1 MISYDGAPAPRLSQ
15 VRPDPDL
22 LEEYLI
28 QIRTAIS
35 VMAAE
40 GVAHGDLS
48 AYNILAAGERLVII
62 DLPQV
67 IDLIANPNGP
77 ELLLRD
83 CRNVCAWFQA
93 RGLDADPVAMFE
105 EVAPG

>member
-48 AYNILAAGERLVII
+48 AYNILAAGGEKER
-62 DLPQV
+62 
-67 IDLIANPNGP
+67 AGA
-77 ELLLRD
+77 
-83 CRNVCAWFQA
+83 AWLKREYLDKGWLGRA
-93 RGLDADPVAMFE
+93 SGRGFYTYDS
-105 EVAPG
+105 